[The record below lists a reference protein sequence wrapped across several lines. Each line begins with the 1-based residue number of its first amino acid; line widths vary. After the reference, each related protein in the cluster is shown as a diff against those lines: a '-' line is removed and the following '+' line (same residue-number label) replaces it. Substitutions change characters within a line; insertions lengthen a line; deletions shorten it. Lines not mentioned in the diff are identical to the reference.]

1 MNDRNKLL
9 QKILNPSALEI
20 TLDQNNQNMKN
31 LIPVLLTFFLT
42 TGSLSAQNNMDQV
55 KISVEKVAD
64 NFYVL
69 YGSGG
74 NIGLAVGDEY
84 AYMIDDQFAA
94 LSEKI
99 LAAVKTVTDKPIKY
113 LVNTHWHGDHT
124 GGNENLANAG
134 AIIVAHESVRKRMS
148 QAQNADSAVPFKSL
162 PEITFTDELNI
173 HLDENHMLMVLHVDA
188 AHTDGDS
195 FIYFPES
202 NVIHLG
208 DNFPNGGYPFIDV
221 NSNGNIN
228 GLVKNLNNALFL
240 VNDQTKII
248 PGHGKVSNRAELKA
262 YRDMVDTIRG
272 RVKMQK
278 EAGKSLEEIQAM
290 GLTKEWDEQFGKGF
304 INSTRL
310 IESIYKTVN

>member
-1 MNDRNKLL
+1 MKKLVAVFSVFL
-9 QKILNPSALEI
+9 LSAE
-20 TLDQNNQNMKN
+20 
-31 LIPVLLTFFLT
+31 FLF
-42 TGSLSAQNNMDQV
+42 AQNNMDQV
-55 KISVEKVAD
+55 QISVEKVAD
-64 NFYVL
+64 NIYVL
-69 YGSGG
+69 FGSGG

-84 AYMIDDQFAA
+84 AYMIDDQFAP

-99 LAAVKTVTDKPIKY
+99 LAAVKTVTDKPVKY

-124 GGNENLANAG
+124 GGNENMANAG
-134 AIIVAHESVRKRMS
+134 ASIVAHESVRKRM
-148 QAQNADSAVPFKSL
+148 AQSKPDSEVPFKSL

-173 HLDENHMLMVLHVDA
+173 HMDESHMLIVLHMDA

-202 NVIHLG
+202 NVIHMG
-208 DNFPNGGYPFIDV
+208 DNFPNGGYPFIDT
-221 NSNGNIN
+221 NSNGDIE

-248 PGHGKVSNRAELKA
+248 PGHGKVADRATLKA

-272 RVKMQK
+272 RVKIQK
-278 EAGKSLEEIQAM
+278 DSGKSLEEIQEM
-290 GLTKEWDEQFGKGF
+290 GLTKEWDDQFGKGF

-310 IESIYKTVN
+310 IESIFKTVD

>member
-1 MNDRNKLL
+1 MKKFTILSLILL
-9 QKILNPSALEI
+9 LALG
-20 TLDQNNQNMKN
+20 N
-31 LIPVLLTFFLT
+31 LF
-42 TGSLSAQNNMDQV
+42 AQNNMDQV

-64 NFYVL
+64 NVYVL
-69 YGSGG
+69 FGSGG

-94 LSEKI
+94 LSDKI

-124 GGNENLANAG
+124 GGNENMAKAG
-134 AIIVAHESVRKRMS
+134 AIIVAHESVRTRMS
-148 QAQNADSAVPFKSL
+148 KAQNADSTVPFKSL

-173 HLDENHMLMVLHVDA
+173 HLGENNMLMVLHVDP

-195 FIYFPES
+195 YIYFPTS

-221 NSNGNIN
+221 NSNGDIE
-228 GLVKNLNNALFL
+228 GLIKNLNHALFL

-278 EAGKSLEEIQAM
+278 DAGKSLEEIQAM
-290 GLTKEWDEQFGKGF
+290 GVTKEWDEQFGQGF
-304 INSTRL
+304 INTTRL
-310 IESIYKTVN
+310 IEAIYKTVD